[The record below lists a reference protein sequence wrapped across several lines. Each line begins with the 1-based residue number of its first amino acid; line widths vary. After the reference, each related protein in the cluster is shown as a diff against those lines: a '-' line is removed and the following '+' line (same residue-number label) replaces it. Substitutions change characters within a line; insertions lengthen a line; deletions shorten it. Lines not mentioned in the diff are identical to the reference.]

1 MFFWKPLCD
10 GYYDSNVWHKSKQF
24 QYLTFSLGSIEPKKG
39 NNMNEIMEPADF
51 SPLVDLV
58 EILDADG
65 NPTGQYRPSET
76 PQEGSTKYTTAEDGE
91 HEVVL
96 N

>member
-1 MFFWKPLCD
+1 MTQEGK
-10 GYYDSNVWHKSKQF
+10 H
-24 QYLTFSLGSIEPKKG
+24 
-39 NNMNEIMEPADF
+39 MNEIMEPAIDTPF
-51 SPLVDLV
+51 VDLV

-65 NPTGQYRPSET
+65 NPTGQYRPSEA

-91 HEVVL
+91 HQVVL